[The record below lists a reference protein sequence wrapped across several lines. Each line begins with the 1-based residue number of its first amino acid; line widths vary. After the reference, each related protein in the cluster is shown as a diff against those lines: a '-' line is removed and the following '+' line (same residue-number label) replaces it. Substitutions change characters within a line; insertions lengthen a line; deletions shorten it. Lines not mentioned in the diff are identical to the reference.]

1 MSESKKETNPANC
14 EKKTWGDFKFLMVD
28 GQEFAPKTI
37 YFKSQTG
44 VNESIVVLARVE
56 D

>member
-1 MSESKKETNPANC
+1 MNNEKHEVNTDNGGKE
-14 EKKTWGDFKFLMVD
+14 TWGDFAFLMVD

-44 VNESIVVLARVE
+44 ENESMVVLARVE